1 MKIHVAD
8 VLVDAE
14 KRRKARPDK
23 VKAIADSIAEI
34 GLLNPIT
41 VDPHFNLIAGLH
53 RLEAHKSLGLAEIEC
68 TVLDVDPLLAELA
81 QIDENLA
88 RADLTKFEEGV
99 ELAKRKRVY
108 EKLYPETRQHVA
120 GGKARQGTATD
131 NLSFAE
137 DAAEKTGDSERTI
150 RRYTALGE
158 RLEMFADL
166 IGGTPI
172 EDNQSELQRLAKM
185 DDAKI
190 VDILEL
196 VGSGN
201 AGSVA
206 QANWALIER
215 QRQESPPLPTE
226 GKYRILYV
234 DPPWQYTR
242 AELDDYGHTRR
253 HYPSMSLAELCAMG
267 DDIKEMAERDAV
279 LFLWTTSPML
289 KQAFPLLEAWG
300 FAYKTSFV
308 WDKVKHNFGH
318 YNSVRHE
325 MLLIATRGSC
335 TPDVKKLFDSVQS
348 IERSDEHSEKPEEF
362 RKIIEEL
369 YTHGNKIELFA
380 RADVPGWDTWG
391 NEPGQHEAG

>member
-1 MKIHVAD
+1 MKIHVTD

-14 KRRKARPDK
+14 KRRKTRPDK

-53 RLEAHKSLGLAEIEC
+53 RLEAHKGLGLAEIEC

-88 RADLTKFEEGV
+88 RADLTKFEESV

-108 EKLYPETRQHVA
+108 ERLYPETQQHVA
-120 GGKARQGTATD
+120 GGKARQETATD
-131 NLSFAE
+131 NLSFAK

-150 RRYTALGE
+150 RRRTALGE

-166 IGGTPI
+166 IQGTPV
-172 EDNQSELQRLAKM
+172 EDNQNELQRLAKM
-185 DDAKI
+185 DDAEI

-196 VGSGN
+196 VGSGD
-201 AGSVA
+201 ASSVA

-215 QRQESPPLPTE
+215 QRQESPPLPVE
-226 GKYRILYV
+226 GKYRIFYA
-234 DPPWQYTR
+234 DPPWKYAR

-253 HYPSMSLAELCAMG
+253 HYPSMSIDELCAMG
-267 DDIKEMAERDAV
+267 DDIQQMAERDAV
-279 LFLWTTSPML
+279 LFLWVTSPML
-289 KQAFPLLEAWG
+289 KNVWAIFDAWG
-300 FAYKTSFV
+300 FSYKTSFV
-308 WDKVKHNFGH
+308 WDKVRHNFGH

-325 MLLIATRGSC
+325 FLLIATRGSC
-335 TPDVKKLFDSVQS
+335 TPDVKQLFDSVQS

-362 RKIIEEL
+362 REIIETI
-369 YTHGNKIELFA
+369 YTHGNRIELFG
-380 RADVPGWDTWG
+380 RKEVGGWDVWG
-391 NEPGQHEAG
+391 NEPGA

>member
-1 MKIHVAD
+1 MKIYVAD

-34 GLLNPIT
+34 GLLSPIT

-68 TVLDVDPLLAELA
+68 IVLDVDPLLAELA

-206 QANWALIER
+206 QANRALIER
-215 QRQESPPLPTE
+215 QRQESPPLPE
-226 GKYRILYV
+226 GKYRVIYA
-234 DPPWQYTR
+234 DPPWQYDNSGFDQSA
-242 AELDDYGHTRR
+242 AE
-253 HYPSMSLAELCAMG
+253 HYRTMPTDEICELPVPALVADEC
-267 DDIKEMAERDAV
+267 V
-279 LFLWTTSPML
+279 LFLWVTNTFLQDGLDVL
-289 KQAFPLLEAWG
+289 KAWG
-300 FAYKTSFV
+300 FDYKTNLVWVKDRGPGIGWFV
-308 WDKVKHNFGH
+308 RTTHELLLIGTKGQGVHPREKP
-318 YNSVRHE
+318 NSVIVAEVSRH
-325 MLLIATRGSC
+325 SKK
-335 TPDVKKLFDSVQS
+335 PDQVYGM
-348 IERSDEHSEKPEEF
+348 IERMYEGP
-362 RKIIEEL
+362 
-369 YTHGNKIELFA
+369 YIELFA
-380 RADVPGWDTWG
+380 RQQHSDQWDVWG
-391 NEPGQHEAG
+391 NEV